1 MVGAPPPGGD
11 ETWAWYSCWG
21 ALYSWWTGNAT
32 TCVVLYST
40 VSLEEAAETRQP
52 KGEPEL
58 WLAGYGVTRARQLGT
73 SYCDERESATKCGTL
88 GRLAVG
94 LSVCQLEQTEL
105 TLSCPRRPIFGLL
118 VNSSVPLWVR
128 GKKCVEKGRLIAR
141 LVDWSTSP
149 VGVTLGSCH

>member
-73 SYCDERESATKCGTL
+73 SYCDARERDQMRNFRAIGCWI
-88 GRLAVG
+88 VC
-94 LSVCQLEQTEL
+94 LSVRADRIDSF
-105 TLSCPRRPIFGLL
+105 LSPSANFRFIG
-118 VNSSVPLWVR
+118 
-128 GKKCVEKGRLIAR
+128 
-141 LVDWSTSP
+141 
-149 VGVTLGSCH
+149 